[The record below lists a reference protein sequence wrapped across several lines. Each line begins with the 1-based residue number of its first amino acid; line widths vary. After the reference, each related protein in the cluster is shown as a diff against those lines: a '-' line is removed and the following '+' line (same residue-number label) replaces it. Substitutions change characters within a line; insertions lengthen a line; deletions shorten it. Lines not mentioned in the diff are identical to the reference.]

1 MPNNERRNLFY
12 QFDEGHDPLI
22 TIDVNEYLIDE
33 YPTLSLKAR
42 KAIWT
47 IAQND
52 EEFDFSSIE
61 EQIDEYVEQA
71 AEENPELG
79 IELPEEPELTD
90 EEQEAL
96 DAQADEDLRD
106 ALIEYVENY
115 YEDIEEDET
124 EEK

>member
-12 QFDEGHDPLI
+12 QFDEEHDPLI

-96 DAQADEDLRD
+96 DAQADEDLMRCSVGY
-106 ALIEYVENY
+106 L
-115 YEDIEEDET
+115 
-124 EEK
+124 

>member
-1 MPNNERRNLFY
+1 MPNNERRNLY
-12 QFDEGHDPLI
+12 YAFDEGHDPLI

-42 KAIWT
+42 RAIWT

-71 AEENPELG
+71 C
-79 IELPEEPELTD
+79 
-90 EEQEAL
+90 
-96 DAQADEDLRD
+96 
-106 ALIEYVENY
+106 
-115 YEDIEEDET
+115 
-124 EEK
+124 